1 MKMSK
6 RVLAITLSLVMMI
19 SLIPMS
25 FGAKADRKTASVEE
39 YISPANLGVVA
50 ETLLKDLGV
59 RAKKFA
65 PAALALVFK
74 LAGPMKEQAAA
85 DGIEDAYTASTEEL
99 CKSLIKFADAK
110 LAELNLN
117 GQIGSYSGLIG
128 ALGIDVKDLNSVNG
142 IFTALYTA
150 LNKTINNSRT
160 WGDLADL
167 NEKSLGRTSG
177 RNTVVMQTTDKVAT
191 PNYDMLNGLFGFLS
205 DNAAVIG
212 RVVSKGLNLGSINGT
227 IKTFAKIDAE
237 DLVNGYIKNLPA
249 ILKELVYDN
258 LLAEKNEDGDP
269 TPAYAD
275 SAYKAYTI
283 DELLASA
290 LINLVNTGNSK
301 GGVVPQAEAKAA
313 TGMTLYQL
321 IGAYADKAIA
331 NFAIDPL
338 NNNLKEVIAN
348 AISGDQELKATVE
361 KILNMDYKFTDKTF
375 NFASYAQSGLF
386 ENLNNILV
394 TILNTMLTDSAK
406 KAVALEAGD
415 NSKLTSNLT
424 KACKF
429 ALTTLAGYKGGDIG
443 GFDFSKYTAEAIEKL
458 SLEDMAVSVLGLFM
472 NAWFGENLPASAT
485 TLEQV
490 AAWSEYKAIEKFY
503 CAKYP
508 QYKADL
514 EARKDL
520 VFNGN
525 EVLTGKSQAYWYNTM
540 CEIGMD
546 LAEWVLDYISNE
558 GTIKKFT
565 KAAAGAD
572 WVKKA
577 DNVVDWA
584 LNYVDGFPAITDE
597 LKATEAVYPEAD
609 TFVAYGPFYK
619 ANVILNDLFPL
630 SFINGASDGYFAVDV
645 EKLFFEK
652 LLPSITDFTLDDF
665 ATTFTQ
671 NDNKDNPFNKPLLE
685 SAVGF
690 IDNLLFSLFEYD
702 APDDGVDVDKA
713 ATYWSAGFKG
723 KGNAADKYYLK
734 ATETPEKL
742 PIPAD
747 EAPDFTP
754 GDIDGN
760 GQILADDAR
769 LALRCSAKLEVLTDV
784 QMKAADVDG
793 NNQVLADDARQIL
806 RFSAKLQQSFDKAA

>member
-6 RVLAITLSLVMMI
+6 RVLAIALSLVMMI

-25 FGAKADRKTASVEE
+25 FAAKRETTSVEA
-39 YISPANLGVVA
+39 YIAPANLGVVA

-110 LAELNLN
+110 LAELDLN
-117 GQIGSYSGLIG
+117 SQIGSYSGLIG

-142 IFTALYTA
+142 FFTALYTA
-150 LNKTINNSRT
+150 LNKTINSSRT

-167 NEKSLGRTSG
+167 NEKSLGRASG

-205 DNAAVIG
+205 DNAGVIG
-212 RVVSKGLNLGSINGT
+212 KIVSKGLDLGSMNGT
-227 IKTFAKIDAE
+227 IKTFAKMDAE
-237 DLVNGYIKNLPA
+237 QTVNDIVKNIPA
-249 ILKELVYDN
+249 LIKELIYDN
-258 LLAEKNEDGDP
+258 LLAVKNEEGDP
-269 TPAYAD
+269 DPAYKD
-275 SAYKAYTI
+275 SAYASYTV

-301 GGVVPQAEAKAA
+301 NAAAVAKADASAA
-313 TGMTLYQL
+313 TDMTLYEL

-338 NNNLKEVIAN
+338 NNSLKDVIKN
-348 AISGDQELKATVE
+348 AISGDAELKATVE

-386 ENLNNILV
+386 ENLNNIAV
-394 TILNTMLTDSAK
+394 TIFNTMLTDGAK
-406 KAVALEAGD
+406 KAIALEAGD
-415 NSKLTSNLT
+415 NTKLTSNLT
-424 KACKF
+424 KLCKY
-429 ALTTLAGYKGGDIG
+429 ALTTLSTYNGGNIG
-443 GFDFSKYTAEAIEKL
+443 GFDFSKYTAEAVEKL

-472 NAWFGENLPASAT
+472 NAWYGKNLPASVT
-485 TLEQV
+485 TLEQL
-490 AAWSEYKAIEKFY
+490 AAWAEYNAIDKWY
-503 CAKYP
+503 CEKYP
-508 QYKADL
+508 QYRSVL
-514 EARKDL
+514 EAKKAL
-520 VFNGN
+520 VFDGD
-525 EVLTGKSQAYWYNTM
+525 EVLTGKTQAYWYNSM
-540 CEIGMD
+540 AEIGMD
-546 LAEWVLDYISNE
+546 LAEWVLDYISKE
-558 GTIKKFT
+558 GTIKTFT
-565 KAAAGAD
+565 PAGSD
-572 WVKKA
+572 WVAKA

-584 LNYVDGFPAITDE
+584 LNYIDGFPAITDE
-597 LKATEAVYPEAD
+597 LKATEAAYPEAD
-609 TFVAYGPFYK
+609 TFVEYGPFYK

-630 SFINGASDGYFAVDV
+630 SFINNAGDGYFPVDI
-645 EKLFFEK
+645 EKLFFDQ
-652 LLPSITDFTLDDF
+652 LLPSITDFTLDKF
-665 ATTFTQ
+665 ADAFKA
-671 NDNKDNPFNKPLLE
+671 NDKADNPFNQPLLKGTV
-685 SAVGF
+685 SF
-690 IDNLLFSLFEYD
+690 IDKLIFSLFEYD
-702 APDDGVDVDKA
+702 ANSAPVDVDKA
-713 ATYWSAGFKG
+713 ATYWSKGFKG
-723 KGNAADKYYLK
+723 QASSTDKCYMK
-734 ATETPEKL
+734 KTDTAEKL

-747 EAPDFTP
+747 AAPEFTP

-769 LALRCSAKLEVLTDV
+769 LALRFSAKLEELDET
-784 QMKAADVDG
+784 QQKAADVDG

-806 RFSAKLQQSFDKAA
+806 RYSAKLQQDFDKAA